1 MSSMDFPLNYL
12 KFFFEYPGQSDQS
25 QNRIHNQIRQK
36 YLAHDLIILSLYRR
50 DNIPTIRLECWSMA
64 ASLYDGEKASGPTP
78 VMFASEP
85 EVAYDAVE
93 SDLAKIHH
101 DIMRIN
107 KSFLIFEHINLKA
120 AAGVIK
126 KPR

>member
-1 MSSMDFPLNYL
+1 MLL
-12 KFFFEYPGQSDQS
+12 KYPGRFDRI
-25 QNRIHNQIRQK
+25 QNQIHNQISQK
-36 YLAHDLIILSLYRR
+36 CLVHDLIILSLYRR

>member
-1 MSSMDFPLNYL
+1 
-12 KFFFEYPGQSDQS
+12 
-25 QNRIHNQIRQK
+25 
-36 YLAHDLIILSLYRR
+36 
-50 DNIPTIRLECWSMA
+50 MA

-107 KSFLIFEHINLKA
+107 KSFLIFEHINLNSPSSDISLNSPSPPSDPPTLFPQLLMLK
-120 AAGVIK
+120 
-126 KPR
+126 

>member
-1 MSSMDFPLNYL
+1 
-12 KFFFEYPGQSDQS
+12 
-25 QNRIHNQIRQK
+25 
-36 YLAHDLIILSLYRR
+36 
-50 DNIPTIRLECWSMA
+50 MA

-126 KPR
+126 KNQVIKLKHFLQTRIYSLEIVCGI

>member
-1 MSSMDFPLNYL
+1 
-12 KFFFEYPGQSDQS
+12 
-25 QNRIHNQIRQK
+25 
-36 YLAHDLIILSLYRR
+36 
-50 DNIPTIRLECWSMA
+50 MA
-64 ASLYDGEKASGPTP
+64 ASLYDREKAAGPTR

-85 EVAYDAVE
+85 EVAYDAME

-101 DIMRIN
+101 NIMRIN

-120 AAGVIK
+120 EAAVIK